1 MSDFSGLNLSDLPR
15 FDLGLAN
22 SACRVAQM
30 SSVVNSITEY
40 NRKKDEALFETAES
54 SRAQKELLE
63 RQLEE
68 VKEQNSLL
76 KENNAALKE
85 NYSTLKELYEMTR
98 AEAESSANEAKQNK
112 IFGWVSFAVG
122 TIIGIAGIVIGII
135 V

>member
-1 MSDFSGLNLSDLPR
+1 MSDFGGFNLSDIPR

-22 SACRVAQM
+22 TARQAAEISAAM
-30 SSVVNSITEY
+30 DDIADY
-40 NRKKDEALFETAES
+40 NRKKDEALFETAEV

-63 RQLEE
+63 RHLEE

-85 NYSTLKELYEMTR
+85 NYSTLKELYEMTK
-98 AEAESSANEAKQNK
+98 AQAESSAKEAKQNK

>member
-1 MSDFSGLNLSDLPR
+1 MSDFGGFNFSDLPR

-22 SACRVAQM
+22 TARQAAEISAAM
-30 SSVVNSITEY
+30 DDIADY
-40 NRKKDEALFETAES
+40 NRKKDEALFETAEA

-68 VKEQNSLL
+68 VKEQNNLL

-112 IFGWVSFAVG
+112 FFGWVSFAVG

-135 V
+135 L

>member
-1 MSDFSGLNLSDLPR
+1 M
-15 FDLGLAN
+15 
-22 SACRVAQM
+22 
-30 SSVVNSITEY
+30 
-40 NRKKDEALFETAES
+40 
-54 SRAQKELLE
+54 
-63 RQLEE
+63 
-68 VKEQNSLL
+68 

-112 IFGWVSFAVG
+112 IFGWVSFAVS

>member
-1 MSDFSGLNLSDLPR
+1 MNDINLSGLHAAWS
-15 FDLGLAN
+15 N
-22 SACRVAQM
+22 SVCQAAEISATM
-30 SSVVNSITEY
+30 NSVVEY
-40 NRKKDEALFETAES
+40 NRKKDEALFETAEA

-85 NYSTLKELYEMTR
+85 NYSTLKELYEMAI
-98 AEAESSANEAKQNK
+98 AEAESSAKEAKQNK
-112 IFGWVSFAVG
+112 IFGWVSFAIG

>member
-1 MSDFSGLNLSDLPR
+1 MCYC
-15 FDLGLAN
+15 LGLPEVFIFRHLPGSWESIFEAVRSWIQN
-22 SACRVAQM
+22 PLGGQLFRNLCRTVTRNTQM
-30 SSVVNSITEY
+30 
-40 NRKKDEALFETAES
+40 
-54 SRAQKELLE
+54 
-63 RQLEE
+63 
-68 VKEQNSLL
+68 KEQNNLL

-122 TIIGIAGIVIGII
+122 TILGIAGIVIGII

>member
-1 MSDFSGLNLSDLPR
+1 MSDFGGFNFSDLPR

-22 SACRVAQM
+22 TARQAAEISAVMDDIAD
-30 SSVVNSITEY
+30 Y
-40 NRKKDEALFETAES
+40 NRKKDEALFETAKA

>member
-1 MSDFSGLNLSDLPR
+1 MSDFGGFNFSDLPR

-22 SACRVAQM
+22 TARQAAEISAAM
-30 SSVVNSITEY
+30 DDIADY
-40 NRKKDEALFETAES
+40 NRKKDEALFETAEAR
-54 SRAQKELLE
+54 RAQKELLE

-85 NYSTLKELYEMTR
+85 NYSTLKELYEMTK
-98 AEAESSANEAKQNK
+98 AEAESNAKEAKQNK

-122 TIIGIAGIVIGII
+122 TIIGIAGIVIGFI